1 MPRAFSDD
9 LRCRILQ
16 AYAFGGVSLRQ
27 VAERFGVSFEYA
39 RKIRK
44 QQLRFGRMERVLQSR
59 HGPKPWMTAEIEQ
72 ALRAQL
78 RAQPD
83 LTLWELQQR
92 LREQA
97 GVRWSKSLVWL
108 WLQRLELRRKKN
120 VARQ

>member
-1 MPRAFSDD
+1 
-9 LRCRILQ
+9 
-16 AYAFGGVSLRQ
+16 
-27 VAERFGVSFEYA
+27 
-39 RKIRK
+39 
-44 QQLRFGRMERVLQSR
+44 
-59 HGPKPWMTAEIEQ
+59 MTAEIEQ
-72 ALRAQL
+72 VLRTQL